1 MDSFFQKK
9 KISGLKRIRL
19 IMRYLKLFEGYQS
32 ESEVA
37 KICDKYGIENWSINS
52 DGLVDV
58 DGSVFLNHKRLTK
71 LPLKFGKVT
80 GDFSCVRNKLTTLK
94 GCPNTVD
101 GYFSCNYNNLTSL
114 EFCPRRVGGE
124 FCCARNNIREF
135 SGPKYIGDG
144 FFCHTNPIE
153 NIWNIINPVDDRW
166 DEDLMEFFEDCS
178 IIHDDGQSVAI
189 DRLNFFL
196 EEIGRKTVEKVDG
209 YINI

>member
-1 MDSFFQKK
+1 MNNLKTYEGFFDFFRSGES
-9 KISGLKRIRL
+9 KIG
-19 IMRYLKLFEGYQS
+19 
-32 ESEVA
+32 
-37 KICDKYGIENWSINS
+37 KICQKYGIKNWSINS

-58 DGSVFLNHKRLTK
+58 DNDVFLYNKELTK
-71 LPLKFGKVT
+71 FPLKFGKVT
-80 GDFSCVRNKLTTLK
+80 GYFTCHHNQLTTLK
-94 GCPNTVD
+94 GCPYEVG
-101 GYFSCNYNNLTSL
+101 GYFDCRVNKLTSL

-124 FCCARNNIREF
+124 FWCARNNIREF

-153 NIWNIINPVDDRW
+153 NIWNIINPVDNRW

-209 YINI
+209 YNNI